1 MAEFQVPQ
9 DLEGEEELEILF
21 DGDDNVLY
29 PEALQAEGEM
39 PFGENMADYLE
50 EGILGQISSQLIS
63 SYEDDLSSRQD

>member
-1 MAEFQVPQ
+1 MAEIQVPQ

-21 DGDDNVLY
+21 DEDDNVLY

-50 EGILGQISSQLIS
+50 DSALGKISSQLIS
-63 SYEDDLSSRQD
+63 SYEDDLS